1 MKKNTLYHIISRYEK
16 RVSKPRRGNASAERH
31 KTRPE
36 DHCRDYVVHLLIIV
50 LNPRSGTAQNQA
62 RRSLPQ
68 FISCFN
74 PDTEHKPI
82 QGYIILTS
90 IVLGLPLQH
99 WQFLRNCLF
108 REVHD
113 VNPLQNYIW
122 PFLASIHQMKCK
134 GLKTFVAIT
143 IGFLNS
149 PSLVWPS
156 WNPLGN
162 CTLFVHLYPWK
173 SKIKMQ
179 KRTDLTHA

>member
-1 MKKNTLYHIISRYEK
+1 MRKDQYLPQYLSECPPKI
-16 RVSKPRRGNASAERH
+16 SKPISAIVFGFCGCPWINSLQKGTRH

-50 LNPRSGTAQNQA
+50 LNPRNGTAQNQA

-122 PFLASIHQMKCK
+122 PFLASIHQMKWSSNSRLYCSK
-134 GLKTFVAIT
+134 RLLFT
-143 IGFLNS
+143 IEFTG
-149 PSLVWPS
+149 
-156 WNPLGN
+156 
-162 CTLFVHLYPWK
+162 T
-173 SKIKMQ
+173 I
-179 KRTDLTHA
+179 